1 MNNQTKSYLTNWL
14 YNVGLRPTKQRVEL
28 ANLLVGDQTHRHVT
42 AEELFEKAKADRI
55 SVSLATVYNT
65 LHTFSDAGL
74 INKIIVDGTRCYFD
88 TRLDNHSHFYW
99 EETGKLTDAPGNFLE
114 IKNLPAPP
122 MNSEITNVDII
133 IRLKERR

>member
-42 AEELFEKAKADRI
+42 AEELFEKAKAERI

-65 LHTFSDAGL
+65 LHTFSDTGL

>member
-42 AEELFEKAKADRI
+42 AEELFEKAKADKI

-65 LHTFSDAGL
+65 LHTFSDTGL

-133 IRLKERR
+133 IRLKERH

>member
-133 IRLKERR
+133 IRLKERH

>member
-42 AEELFEKAKADRI
+42 AEELFEKAKAERI

>member
-65 LHTFSDAGL
+65 LHTFSDTGL